1 MKTNKEECGKI
12 GLITEKMDE
21 SEPSVTCT
29 RCGKEAHDPALL
41 CSPSVTLASSTR
53 LREGQTK

>member
-1 MKTNKEECGKI
+1 MKTNQEECGKI
-12 GLITEKMDE
+12 GLVTEKFEE

-41 CSPSVTLASSTR
+41 CSPSVTLASSTK
-53 LREGQTK
+53 LREGGSK